1 MIKLS
6 SLLVSDV
13 TSGTHVS
20 MDDLSSI
27 DFGFWPPKPILAA
40 RPPDPIINVA
50 IQKNIKRRVIKPFP
64 DLNERQKRN
73 RLAEYRLL
81 MNAGMSLSNLSDID
95 QSDMLQ
101 YYSDENRNRR
111 TVALHQW
118 ILK

>member
-50 IQKNIKRRVIKPFP
+50 IQKNIAFP
-64 DLNERQKRN
+64 
-73 RLAEYRLL
+73 
-81 MNAGMSLSNLSDID
+81 
-95 QSDMLQ
+95 
-101 YYSDENRNRR
+101 
-111 TVALHQW
+111 
-118 ILK
+118 